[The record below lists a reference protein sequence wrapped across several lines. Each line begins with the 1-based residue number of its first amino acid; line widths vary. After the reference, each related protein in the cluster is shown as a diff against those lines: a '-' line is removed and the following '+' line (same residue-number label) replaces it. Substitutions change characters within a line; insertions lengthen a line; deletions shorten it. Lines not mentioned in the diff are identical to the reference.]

1 MNTRVRLI
9 MAIFIVLVLL
19 GVTAGPASAGTKT
32 YITAY
37 ECCEIS
43 EYAGKEFFPD
53 GRYHVRDGISSF
65 TFWSDDPRL
74 DNATNR
80 ITLNANFVW
89 MPEPI
94 YAAGNMWG
102 TFVITNDGGWWEGT
116 WTGVREK
123 NGFSYFHFVG
133 CGGGG
138 YEGLQL
144 RIRGERLDPDPSVTE
159 IYHGYILETGG

>member
-9 MAIFIVLVLL
+9 MAILVVLVLL
-19 GVTAGPASAGTKT
+19 GVTAGPAAAYTKT
-32 YITAY
+32 DITAY
-37 ECCEIS
+37 ECCEVS

-53 GRYHVRDGISSF
+53 GRYHIRGGISSF
-65 TFWSDDPRL
+65 NFWSDDPRL

-102 TFVITNDGGWWEGT
+102 TFVITNDGGW
-116 WTGVREK
+116 
-123 NGFSYFHFVG
+123 VG
-133 CGGGG
+133 RHLDWGKGKERVLLLPLCGSWWR
-138 YEGLQL
+138 
-144 RIRGERLDPDPSVTE
+144 RIRGPATSHSR
-159 IYHGYILETGG
+159 